1 MASKSQSARPEGAGR
16 ATAGGAGKSGA
27 AGGAGKSGGAG
38 RSGAASGRRRPP
50 PPPVGKPK
58 PWGLIA
64 AALALL
70 LFVGG
75 LLTYAVLNA
84 GSESA
89 GGQLTALQDQLE
101 SEGGVQVVSDLSRNH
116 VEGPVE
122 YQQTPPVGGDHSG
135 VWQNCQGVVYTEPIA
150 AENAVHSLEHGAVW
164 VAHRPDLPADQVET
178 LAGAVQG
185 RDYMLMSPVADLPS
199 PVVLTA
205 WGKQLAV
212 DSANDPRVEEF
223 IRVYRQRASQEPGAT
238 CGGGTTAQGVTAP
251 AGSGVPS
258 SS

>member
-1 MASKSQSARPEGAGR
+1 MASKSQSARTERTGRAAGR
-16 ATAGGAGKSGA
+16 SSTGGGAGG
-27 AGGAGKSGGAG
+27 
-38 RSGAASGRRRPP
+38 SGRRRPP
-50 PPPVGKPK
+50 PPVSKPK

-70 LFVGG
+70 LFIGG

-89 GGQLTALQDQLE
+89 GGQVNALQEQLE
-101 SEGGVQVVSDLSRNH
+101 DEGGVQVVSDLSRDH
-116 VEGPVE
+116 VEGAVAYP
-122 YQQTPPVGGDHSG
+122 QTPPMGGEHSS
-135 VWQNCQGVVYTEPIA
+135 VWQNCQGVVYTDVIA

-164 VAHRPDLPADQVET
+164 ITYRSELPADQVET
-178 LAGAVQG
+178 LTRAVQG
-185 RDYMLMSPVADLPS
+185 RDYMLMSPVDDLPS

-212 DSANDPRVEEF
+212 ESADDPRVEDF
-223 IRVYRQRASQEPGAT
+223 IRVYRQRATQEPGAT
-238 CGGGTTAQGVTAP
+238 CGGGTTAQGVTDP
-251 AGSGVPS
+251 AGAGAGMPS